1 MGASEGTRFPLMQPF
16 STRCLLRFHGHAIR
30 GQCLFFPGFKGHG
43 NAIGPI
49 MCRLCPIYHR
59 TSDSFQPRFGAT
71 TKKREFPSPPPR
83 YAHAFFIFRIV
94 GLAMQKAW
102 TIYFNGCGIKRA
114 GTSAVDDD
122 RVAVEKQTS

>member
-1 MGASEGTRFPLMQPF
+1 MDTQSGANAYFFPASRGTATRLGQLCADYVLFTIVQVIRFNRVSVLRRKNENFPL
-16 STRCLLRFHGHAIR
+16 LA
-30 GQCLFFPGFKGHG
+30 
-43 NAIGPI
+43 
-49 MCRLCPIYHR
+49 
-59 TSDSFQPRFGAT
+59 
-71 TKKREFPSPPPR
+71 PPPR